1 MTHHRQP
8 VCRCGT
14 GIWCRAKYTS
24 SEWDQWPRALPV
36 GEFFGSRA
44 RGQTRCQPQQFL
56 SIVRLKLGDA
66 SLVDRTNMNGHV
78 VQLDAVG
85 PDRTAM
91 VTARSSIP
99 SANCSTRK
107 SPARIAINNRQ
118 LHGHR
123 NSRVQKSTGIVMIKN
138 EVLGVRELDTSPR
151 RCEVKGRW
159 THFST
164 DDLIV

>member
-1 MTHHRQP
+1 
-8 VCRCGT
+8 
-14 GIWCRAKYTS
+14 
-24 SEWDQWPRALPV
+24 
-36 GEFFGSRA
+36 
-44 RGQTRCQPQQFL
+44 
-56 SIVRLKLGDA
+56 
-66 SLVDRTNMNGHV
+66 
-78 VQLDAVG
+78 
-85 PDRTAM
+85 M

-159 THFST
+159 THFPT